1 VSQKLMS
8 VTRQCVSAR
17 LPNTCATV
25 NKKKLI
31 KKKLLTSCLRVGRV
45 SGPYGHAGGREL
57 NELRILCC
65 SQLVKNAMPRSKL
78 GSIVV
83 SYHAAGQKNTICEL
97 IPYYIGVKDKVCRAV
112 SPPFNAIPRLGW
124 IVNNKDV
131 STKLQQ
137 QNTNES
143 LESKTCTQVFK
154 TEVASLFSGACIL
167 SGLFRRHPELHSGA
181 DSVHNMMALYDSVV
195 KQTAPKS
202 AMNGL
207 LDLGRCSV
215 IIENTFGHLDSY
227 QGKRT
232 NEQLKSLQSKYVLK
246 IGRKSSLRLSGYL
259 QDGTIPPGSLAYPRY
274 KVYTICRAMKD
285 VELHSLDNTVHFSSR
300 FKQGP
305 HCSRGGWFSNG
316 ISNELEYYADCC
328 AMTRL
333 VDIN

>member
-1 VSQKLMS
+1 VRPSITHKESKCFNFRSGEEDINQNYSAVGLTDWEIAKTGNNMREYWVLLRTIPIAVDECSQLLSFTRLNAMSDVHSSNNKFCVSQKLMS

-83 SYHAAGQKNTICEL
+83 SYHAAGQKKTICEL

-112 SPPFNAIPRLGW
+112 SPPFNAIPRLGS

-137 QNTNES
+137 QKTNETFV
-143 LESKTCTQVFK
+143 SKTCTQVFK

-167 SGLFRRHPELHSGA
+167 SGLFR
-181 DSVHNMMALYDSVV
+181 
-195 KQTAPKS
+195 
-202 AMNGL
+202 
-207 LDLGRCSV
+207 
-215 IIENTFGHLDSY
+215 
-227 QGKRT
+227 
-232 NEQLKSLQSKYVLK
+232 
-246 IGRKSSLRLSGYL
+246 
-259 QDGTIPPGSLAYPRY
+259 
-274 KVYTICRAMKD
+274 
-285 VELHSLDNTVHFSSR
+285 
-300 FKQGP
+300 
-305 HCSRGGWFSNG
+305 
-316 ISNELEYYADCC
+316 
-328 AMTRL
+328 
-333 VDIN
+333 